1 MGVVIGLPDLAGCG
15 NLRPRERNIIYRSSL
30 ANHQSIILPPSRCHS
45 LSSDSHS
52 LVATRV
58 SGLSPMELSARFSGA
73 SGHSQ
78 SLVTA
83 VAIFSSEDDVSFL
96 KNVQKALY
104 AGLRGQQLLSVL
116 GLEPSVIRRA
126 RETPSSTRCAV

>member
-1 MGVVIGLPDLAGCG
+1 M
-15 NLRPRERNIIYRSSL
+15 
-30 ANHQSIILPPSRCHS
+30 
-45 LSSDSHS
+45 
-52 LVATRV
+52 VATRV

-96 KNVQKALY
+96 KNIQKALY

-116 GLEPSVIRRA
+116 GLEPSVI
-126 RETPSSTRCAV
+126 